1 MEINRNRGNFYKFA
15 TMLLEDVPRNLR
27 NIFKQSWNKQFS
39 PPWGDDAASGKC
51 LKTELL
57 NRKTSFPNST
67 IKNCVCKGD
76 SRTWDCT
83 SLFFVLIFSK
93 LNLLTKDE
101 KQNVDKL
108 RLMRNELFHKTVAEL
123 STKDFDDVFAV
134 LETEFNFFGW
144 NTSNIKMIK
153 TGQLKIKDATELDS
167 DIKAEKQRIEN
178 IEMQMIAFAENLS
191 EHGDRIMELEKGRHE
206 VDSTNKMNKKAIS
219 I

>member
-1 MEINRNRGNFYKFA
+1 MEISRERGHFCKFA

-27 NIFKQSWNKQFS
+27 DIFKQSWNRKFS
-39 PPWGDDAASGKC
+39 PKWGDDEASGKC

-57 NRKTSFPNST
+57 NSKTSFPNST
-67 IKNCVCKGD
+67 MRDCVCKGNIQI
-76 SRTWDCT
+76 WDCT

-101 KQNVDKL
+101 KQHVHKL

-123 STKDFDDVFAV
+123 STKEFDDAFAV
-134 LETEFNFFGW
+134 LEIEFNFFGW

-153 TGQLKIKDATELDS
+153 SGQLKIKDQTELDS
-167 DIKAEKQRIEN
+167 DIKAEKHRIEN

-191 EHGDRIMELEKGRHE
+191 EHGDRIIELEKGKHE
-206 VDSTNKMNKKAIS
+206 ANCLPTR
-219 I
+219 